1 MFWNYFKTN
10 QSRTKILARNRRR
23 EEVKRQE
30 ETKTKARDKALSL
43 YDSIT
48 QAINERLKSDEE
60 ITQDNGTY
68 YFLLVYKSN
77 NPLLEDELYREEL
90 GRRVKKLLKK
100 DGIYKT
106 ETSRDSTPI
115 CVGEGNYNIS
125 QRVKIPA

>member
-106 ETSRDSTPI
+106 EL
-115 CVGEGNYNIS
+115 
-125 QRVKIPA
+125 

>member
-23 EEVKRQE
+23 EDVKRQE

-43 YDSIT
+43 YGSIT

-100 DGIYKT
+100 DGIHKT
-106 ETSRDSTPI
+106 ETSRDFTPI

-125 QRVKIPA
+125 QGVKIPA